1 MYRLI
6 YKSRSKNKV
15 DWETVEQIMAESTKC
30 NEQHHLTGV
39 LLATD
44 THFLQV
50 LEGNFEDLNETF
62 FRIAQDSRHE
72 EMKLISYNMVDARL
86 FSAWGMRGIGVFNFN
101 KDIEQDLMEKYGEED
116 GGVKFPLEEW
126 MALALINDIRMIGK
140 LPDWK
145 S

>member
-6 YKSRSKNKV
+6 YKSKSKNKIVWDTV
-15 DWETVEQIMAESTKC
+15 DKIMVESAKS
-30 NEQHHLTGV
+30 NEAHQLTGV

-50 LEGNFEDLNETF
+50 LEGTFEEVNETF

-72 EMKLISYNMVDARL
+72 EIKLISYNMVDARL

-101 KDIEQDLMEKYGEED
+101 KDIEQYLVKKYGEED
-116 GGVKFPLEEW
+116 GSVRFPLEEW
-126 MALALINDIRMIGK
+126 MALALINDIRMTDK

-145 S
+145 R